1 MGLLYP
7 LPKPLLCRN
16 SEFPKFSTLNS
27 LTNFFSLKRLTKPH
41 LKPSV
46 YINLYSVKHNKQQF
60 TVNLYIHTHTH
71 KAPSVTCQ
79 SVMLNSMVIASRTI
93 IELAATQ
100 DRPIRKIQPKIL
112 REVTLLTFPA
122 TWRNFLSIIQLK
134 EVFSMSVN
142 KFIQYFSKTQCSQ
155 FLSDKPL

>member
-1 MGLLYP
+1 
-7 LPKPLLCRN
+7 
-16 SEFPKFSTLNS
+16 
-27 LTNFFSLKRLTKPH
+27 
-41 LKPSV
+41 
-46 YINLYSVKHNKQQF
+46 
-60 TVNLYIHTHTH
+60 
-71 KAPSVTCQ
+71 
-79 SVMLNSMVIASRTI
+79 MVIASRTI